1 VKVSKLPLAI
11 WILLSGAG
19 ACTSVFITGLFKLSN
34 YFARYQPRYRR
45 NSVEGSRTHLAVLKN
60 QSNKATTASYLSQT
74 PTQSLKTLL
83 MMIGAVIPLMTM
95 IGTKTLTKQR
105 TLVLKKMSKTLQPT
119 KSTPNPRAATE
130 LVRFTPIIGSLKF
143 WRRQN

>member
-1 VKVSKLPLAI
+1 MD
-11 WILLSGAG
+11 LLSVGAG

-45 NSVEGSRTHLAVLKN
+45 NSVEVLELTAVLKIN
-60 QSNKATTASYLSQT
+60 LTKQPPPVTLSQT

-95 IGTKTLTKQR
+95 IGTLKTLTKQR
-105 TLVLKKMSKTLQPT
+105 TLVLKRCQRLY
-119 KSTPNPRAATE
+119 
-130 LVRFTPIIGSLKF
+130 
-143 WRRQN
+143 